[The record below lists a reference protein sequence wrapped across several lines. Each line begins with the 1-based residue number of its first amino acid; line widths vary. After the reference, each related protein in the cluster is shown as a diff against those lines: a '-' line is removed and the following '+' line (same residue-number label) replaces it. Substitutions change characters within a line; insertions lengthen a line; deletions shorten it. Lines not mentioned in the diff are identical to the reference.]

1 MLVTSIFSF
10 SHNFFTIS
18 RTNFKFSVT
27 SILSSTNTVI
37 LDQSKVCLLDLI
49 SEQTT
54 KSQAHVRAMVDDEVN
69 IAQMTEIDLGI
80 IENIVGKEKKCWLPF
95 AHFLLFQQCFLF
107 FIQK

>member
-1 MLVTSIFSF
+1 M
-10 SHNFFTIS
+10 
-18 RTNFKFSVT
+18 T

-80 IENIVGKEKKCWLPF
+80 IENIVGKEKKNVGYHLLIFSFFNNVFFFLSKNNSIISFVKF
-95 AHFLLFQQCFLF
+95 A
-107 FIQK
+107 IIW